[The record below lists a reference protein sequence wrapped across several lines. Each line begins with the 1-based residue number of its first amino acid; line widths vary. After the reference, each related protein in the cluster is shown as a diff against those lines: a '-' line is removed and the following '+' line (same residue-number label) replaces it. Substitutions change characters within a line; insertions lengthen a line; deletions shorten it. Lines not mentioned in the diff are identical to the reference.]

1 MNIQLIVNEFIKS
14 IKNGDV
20 ISIGS
25 CDIEKEFIDELVK
38 VILANNLDVFFIPT
52 TIMQAKQIHDLGQK
66 NVSLNDREIDIAL
79 EFVDQ
84 IDQYFNFIKRTTKS
98 FIKDKMISQSALN
111 LVVVSNNFNIVN
123 EITND
128 VYVEI
133 STFAYQRTI
142 MNLQSY
148 GHARIVTDL
157 SNNPIKTEIGHFIAR
172 ITIDKNISLEDFE
185 YSVRTIPGVLE
196 TGLFLG
202 LADTV
207 YLVDETKN
215 AIKVLARSK

>member
-1 MNIQLIVNEFIKS
+1 MNIPLIVTEFVKS
-14 IKNGDV
+14 IKNEDV

-25 CDIEKEFIDELVK
+25 CENEKEFIDELVK
-38 VILANNLDVFFIPT
+38 GILSNNLDVFFIPT
-52 TIMQAKQIHDLGQK
+52 TIMQAKHIQDLGQK
-66 NVSLNDREIDIAL
+66 NVSLNDREIDIAI

-84 IDQYFNFIKRTTKS
+84 VDQYFNFIKRTTKS

-111 LVVVSNNFNIVN
+111 LVVVSNNYNVVN

-128 VYVEI
+128 IYVEI

-148 GHARIVTDL
+148 GHARIVTDQT
-157 SNNPIKTEIGHFIAR
+157 NNPIKTEIGHFIAR

-207 YLVDETKN
+207 YLVDDAKN
-215 AIKVLARSK
+215 QLKVLTRK

>member
-1 MNIQLIVNEFIKS
+1 MNIPLIVTEFVKL
-14 IKNGDV
+14 IKNEDV

-38 VILANNLDVFFIPT
+38 EILSNNLDVFFIPT
-52 TIMQAKQIHDLGQK
+52 TIMQAKHIQDLGQK
-66 NVSLNDREIDIAL
+66 NVSLNDREIDIAI

-84 IDQYFNFIKRTTKS
+84 VDQYFNFIKRITKS

-111 LVVVSNNFNIVN
+111 LVVVSNNYNVVN

-148 GHARIVTDL
+148 GHARIVTDQT
-157 SNNPIKTEIGHFIAR
+157 NNLIKTEIGHFIAR

-207 YLVDETKN
+207 YLVDDTKN
-215 AIKVLARSK
+215 QLKVLTRK

>member
-1 MNIQLIVNEFIKS
+1 MNVPLIVSEFIKLV
-14 IKNGDV
+14 KNGDV

-25 CDIEKEFIDELVK
+25 CDFEKEFIDELVK
-38 VILANNLDVFFIPT
+38 ELMSSNITIYFIPT
-52 TIMQAKQIHDLGQK
+52 TILQTKHFHDLGQK
-66 NVSLNDREIDIAL
+66 IVSLNDREIDLAI

-84 IDQYFNFIKRTTKS
+84 IDQYFNFNKRSTKS

-111 LVVVSNNFNIVN
+111 LVAVSSSYNLFP

-128 VYVEI
+128 IYVEI

-148 GHARIVTDL
+148 GFARIVTDS
-157 SNNPIKTEIGHFIAR
+157 SNNPIRTEIGHYLAR
-172 ITIDKNISLEDFE
+172 ISLDKKISLEDFE
-185 YSVRTIPGVLE
+185 YSVRNIPGVLE

-207 YLVDETKN
+207 YLLDEAKN
-215 AIKVLARSK
+215 QIKVLTRK